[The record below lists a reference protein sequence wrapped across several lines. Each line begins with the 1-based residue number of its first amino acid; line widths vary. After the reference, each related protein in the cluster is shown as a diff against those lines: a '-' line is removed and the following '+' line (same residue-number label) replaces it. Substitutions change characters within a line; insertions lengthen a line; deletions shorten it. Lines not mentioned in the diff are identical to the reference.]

1 MTTLKAEVLGIGD
14 ELVDGQALDTNS
26 KWLAQEL
33 ALLGLQVDRFTVVR
47 DDQGALQK
55 AIQEAC
61 ARASVVIATGGLGPT
76 EDDRTREAA
85 AAAACSELSFH
96 EASWQHIQEMFQSRG
111 RKVHDSNRRQAFLPA
126 SAEVIS
132 NNWGTAPGFAVK
144 IGNAMF
150 YALPG
155 VPREMRRMFS
165 AAVAEQLRQQ
175 GTGAGAGQPLHF
187 HNLYVLGCSE
197 ASLGQRIGEFMCHGP
212 DRETRVGETR
222 VGVTASWGLLTIRIA
237 ARSVAAAAATAAEI
251 RPRLGRLLVCEGQQ
265 DLVSQVGRELIQQDI
280 TCAVAESCTGG
291 LLAGT
296 LTDVPGISEVFQA
309 GMVTYTNEA
318 KMRDLAVPEGLI
330 VNQGT
335 VSVEVAEAMARGI
348 VARTGAYLGVAITGI
363 AGPGGGTEEKPVGT
377 VCFGLSIGGGVQAH
391 QCQFGNLGRE
401 FIRRRSV
408 WKALA
413 SIHRALEPLRDQRP
427 QPLQDSPQ
435 DSPQQA

>member
-61 ARASVVIATGGLGPT
+61 SRASVVIATGGLGPT

-85 AAAACSELSFH
+85 AAAAGSELSFH

-126 SAEVIS
+126 SAEVIE
-132 NNWGTAPGFAVK
+132 NRWGTAPGFAVAV
-144 IGNAMF
+144 GNATF

-155 VPREMRRMFS
+155 VPREMRRMF
-165 AAVAEQLRQQ
+165 AASVVKSLRQHAH
-175 GTGAGAGQPLHF
+175 GDAAPPLHF

-197 ASLGQRIGEFMCHGP
+197 ASLGERIGEFMHADGMSSE
-212 DRETRVGETR
+212 RGTRVGI
-222 VGVTASWGLLTIRIA
+222 TASWGLLTIRIV
-237 ARSVAAAAATAAEI
+237 ARSQAAAAATAAEI
-251 RPRLGRLLVCEGQQ
+251 RPRLSRLLVAEGR
-265 DLVSQVGRELIQQDI
+265 DSLICQVGQELIDSDV

-291 LLAGT
+291 LLAAA
-296 LTDVPGISEVFQA
+296 LTDVPGISKVFLA
-309 GMVTYTNEA
+309 GMVTYADDA
-318 KMRDLAVPEGLI
+318 KMRDLGVPEGLI
-330 VNQGT
+330 EHQGA

-348 VARTGAYLGVAITGI
+348 VARTGAYLGMAITGI
-363 AGPGGGTEEKPVGT
+363 CGPGGGSEAKPVGT
-377 VCFGLSIGGGVQAH
+377 VCFGLSMGGEFQTH
-391 QCQFGNLGRE
+391 ECRFGNLGRE
-401 FIRRRSV
+401 FVRRRSV
-408 WKALA
+408 WEALA
-413 SIHRALEPLRDQRP
+413 TMHRALVALKEP
-427 QPLQDSPQ
+427 
-435 DSPQQA
+435 